1 MIYTAKEIQNSF
13 LKYFENK
20 SHVLISGSSVI
31 PQDDNTLLFT
41 NAGMNQ
47 FKNYFTGVA
56 LSPYKSVVTSQ
67 RCIRA
72 GGKHNDLD
80 QVGFT
85 SRHLTHFSMLGNF
98 SFDSYFKKEAIVF
111 AWDYLTN
118 IIKLNRDLLYVT
130 IYKDDEEAFSIWK
143 NDIKIDESRIFRLGE
158 KDNFWQMGDVG
169 PCGPCSEIYFDKG
182 IKTDLDAI
190 SFPGDDR
197 SDRFMEIWNL
207 VFMQYEKQVDGSL
220 VPLKKVG
227 IDTGMG
233 LERLVSVVQK
243 KDSVFQTDLFMPLIN
258 YIQEQ
263 SGKMYDGELMPAFH
277 VLCDHLRTASLL
289 IYEGVLPGNE
299 GRGYV
304 LRKIIRRAL
313 LFSRKISDKN
323 SFFASLV
330 GFFVSKENL
339 LYSDLLDKKEIIY
352 DSILHES
359 IRFFGNLDLGIN
371 LFIDFAEKQ
380 IKTKKFLGIDAFT
393 LYDTYG
399 FPLEIT
405 IILAQEKGMVVDIE
419 EYEEEMLKQKNRSR
433 ENQKFKSNAI
443 KNVISDIKTQ
453 FLGYT
458 QFSCEGII
466 KAIYIDGNFVEKT
479 IPNKIAVLILNKT
492 VFYPTGGGQIYDSGN
507 ISKKDNFAT
516 VLEAKKYNEAIG
528 LTINSDFVFALGDS
542 ILQAIDIDKRL
553 ESQKNHSAVHLLHH
567 FISIYF
573 NDNTIYQNGS
583 YVCDEY
589 FTLDVVMKHDVTYQD
604 KKNLEAMI
612 NEAISQGAS
621 IISRNMTLAEA
632 EKIGAVAQFTEKY
645 NKDNVRVI
653 DIQGITLDLCGGC
666 HANNTKDIG
675 LFILKEVVSGGA
687 GIKRFVGIVGKS
699 AYEYL
704 RQLEEIILNIKMNYS
719 CPIEKIEYE
728 LGKKE
733 ELQKIK
739 NKEIDDIK
747 IEYALCFADSL
758 IKSNVSGSKIFVE
771 LPLTLKSY
779 ERYIA
784 EKINKLYLICLFY
797 IKQSEGVYLLYCSVS
812 ENLSKEEQ
820 VVLEHFLYTVLQF
833 KGRFKNNIYQGLI
846 KCTDKNIFNT
856 INF

>member
-20 SHVLISGSSVI
+20 RHILVPGSSVI

-47 FKNYFTGVA
+47 FKNYFIGLL
-56 LSPYKSVVTSQ
+56 LSPYKAAVTSQ

-98 SFDSYFKKEAIVF
+98 SFDNYFKKEAIMF

-118 IIKLNRDLLYVT
+118 VIKLNKDLLSVT
-130 IYKDDEEAFSIWK
+130 VYKDDEEAFLIWK

-158 KDNFWQMGDVG
+158 KDNFWQMGDIG

-182 IKTDLDAI
+182 IQSQADRD
-190 SFPGDDR
+190 SFPGDDKSER
-197 SDRFMEIWNL
+197 YMEIWNL
-207 VFMQYEKQVDGSL
+207 VFMQYEKKNDGSL
-220 VPLKKVG
+220 IPLKKVG

-233 LERLVSVVQK
+233 LERLACVIQK
-243 KDSVFQTDLFMPLIN
+243 KDSIFQTDLFLPLID
-258 YIQEQ
+258 YMQKQ
-263 SGKMYDGELMPAFH
+263 SGTLYSGNLIPAFH

-289 IYEGVLPGNE
+289 IYEGILPSNE

-330 GFFVSKENL
+330 DFFVSNENL
-339 LYSDLLDKKEIIY
+339 LYTDLLDKKEIIY
-352 DSILHES
+352 DCILNES

-380 IKTKKFLGIDAFT
+380 IKSKKFLGIDAFT

-405 IILAQEKGMVVDIE
+405 AILAQEKGMIVDIE
-419 EYEEEMLKQKNRSR
+419 EYEELMLKQKNRSR
-433 ENQKFKSNAI
+433 DNQKFKSNEI

-458 QFSCEGII
+458 EFLCEGVI
-466 KAIYIDGNFVEKT
+466 KEIYIDGNSVEKT
-479 IPNKIAVLILNKT
+479 IPNKIAVLILDKT
-492 VFYPTGGGQIYDSGN
+492 VFYPTGGGQIYDSGT
-507 ISKKDNFAT
+507 IFKQDNSIPI
-516 VLEAKKYNEAIG
+516 LEVKKYNEAIG
-528 LTINSDFVFALGDS
+528 LTINSDFVFLLGDS
-542 ILQAIDIDKRL
+542 ILQSIDIDKRL
-553 ESQKNHSAVHLLHH
+553 ESQKNHSAVHLLHR
-567 FISIYF
+567 FISVYF
-573 NDNTIYQNGS
+573 KDDTIYQNGS
-583 YVCDEY
+583 FVCDEY
-589 FTLDVVMKHDVTYQD
+589 FTLDVVMKHDVSYED
-604 KKNLEAMI
+604 KKNLEMI
-612 NEAISQGAS
+612 INGAISQGAP

-653 DIQGITLDLCGGC
+653 DIQDITLDLCGGC
-666 HANNTKDIG
+666 HAKNTKDIG

-687 GIKRFVGIVGKS
+687 GIKRFVGIVGKAS
-699 AYEYL
+699 HEYL
-704 RQLEEIILNIKMNYS
+704 RQLEEIILNIKINYS

-728 LGKKE
+728 LRKKD

-739 NKEIDDIK
+739 NKELDDIK
-747 IEYALCFADSL
+747 IEYAFYFADSL
-758 IKSNVSGSKIFVE
+758 IKSHQGVTKVFIE

-779 ERYIA
+779 ERYIL
-784 EKINKLYLICLFY
+784 EKINQLYTVCFFY
-797 IKQSEGVYLLYCSVS
+797 IKQSEEVYLLYCSIS
-812 ENLSKEEQ
+812 QNLSKEEQ
-820 VVLEHFLYTVLQF
+820 IALENFLYNDLKF
-833 KGRFKNNIYQGLI
+833 KGRFKNNIYQGVI
-846 KCTDKNIFNT
+846 KSIDKNIFNK
-856 INF
+856 IK